1 MEKEFVEKMK
11 EKLLVQKKEIIDKL
25 NSANSSFNQLMDGSD
40 SKDEVDVASDE
51 IDRKLLE
58 SIGVQDMNRIKSI
71 DNALTR
77 IELGKYGNCLR
88 CGKAITVE
96 RLTAIPYAA
105 FCLECQALSERR

>member
-11 EKLLVQKKEIIDKL
+11 EKLLEQKEEIIDKL
-25 NSANSSFNQLMDGSD
+25 NSASTSFNQLMDGGD

-58 SIGVQDMNRIKSI
+58 AIGVQDMNRMKSI

-88 CGKAITVE
+88 CGKPITKE

-105 FCLECQALSERR
+105 FCLECQALSERS